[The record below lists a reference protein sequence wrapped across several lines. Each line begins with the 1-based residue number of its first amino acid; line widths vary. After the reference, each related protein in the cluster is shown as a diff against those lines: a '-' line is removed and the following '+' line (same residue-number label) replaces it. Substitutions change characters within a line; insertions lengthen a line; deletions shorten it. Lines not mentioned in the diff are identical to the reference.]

1 MNRAQ
6 RIITGFASLL
16 LMTLAA
22 CGTTPERIDELE
34 QARATVQNL
43 ERQPMAQNL
52 ASPQLANA
60 RAALSRAETALENG
74 APLPEILHEAYV
86 ARVNAEIGLETIAE
100 ATALERIEQ
109 AEAERMRVQLEARTA
124 AVERARMQAEAQG
137 EEARQLRQEA
147 EEARAA
153 AQAASEEN
161 RRLQQQLSDLE
172 AKQTERGV
180 VLTLDDVLFETDEAE
195 LKPGA
200 SMAINRIADFLRD
213 QPERRLLIEGHTDAR
228 GSEQYNERLS
238 MQRAYAVAEALAERG
253 IATNRLQPVG
263 LGESYPVASNET
275 TAGRQQNR
283 RVEIVVSERDGSFEE
298 NAQRTPVASTRDR

>member
-1 MNRAQ
+1 MNGAQ
-6 RIITGFASLL
+6 RTITALASLL

-22 CGTTPERIDELE
+22 CGTTPERINELE

-43 ERQPMAQNL
+43 ERQPMAQTL

-60 RAALSRAETALENG
+60 RAALSRAETAQENG
-74 APLPEILHEAYV
+74 APMPEILHEAYV

-100 ATALERIEQ
+100 AKALERIEQ
-109 AEAERMRVQLEARTA
+109 AEAERTRVQLEARTA
-124 AVERARMQAEAQG
+124 AAEQARMRAEEQG
-137 EEARQLRQEA
+137 EEARQMRQEA

-153 AQAASEEN
+153 AQQASAETK
-161 RRLQQQLSDLE
+161 RLQQELSDLQ

-180 VLTLDDVLFETDEAE
+180 VLTLDDVLFETDAAE

-200 SMAINRIADFLRD
+200 SMAMNRLADFLRD
-213 QPERRLLIEGHTDAR
+213 HPDRRLLIEGHTDGR
-228 GSEQYNERLS
+228 GSEEYNERLS
-238 MQRAYAVAEALAERG
+238 LQRAYAVTESLVERG

-283 RVEIVVSERDGSFEE
+283 RVEIVVSERDGSFEDE
-298 NAQRTPVASTRDR
+298 ARRRPVASN